1 MRVLSVVAVCILLMT
16 SCVSKKKFA
25 ALEEDSNHQTEQ
37 LRGSLSDCNNQVSGL
52 EGQISTLESRLQQC
66 NSDLTNEKE
75 KVINL
80 EDQLAFVKETNTN
93 LLDRLSDLSV
103 VSVAG
108 AESIKASL
116 ETMNRQNAYI
126 QDLNTSIQRKDSIN
140 MALMNKLKRSLANIN
155 DEDIQIEVKDGVVFI
170 SLSDKL
176 LFNSGSAVINTRA
189 EDVLSKIASV
199 VNDHKDFDILVEGHT
214 DDVPIKNDCVSDNWD
229 LSVKRAT
236 SVVRMLQWKYDVDP
250 QRMTAGG
257 RSQYIPKADNATSQ
271 GKSTNRRTEILV
283 MPRLDQFFD
292 LLAEPIEEENKK

>member
-1 MRVLSVVAVCILLMT
+1 MRELSVMAICVLLMT

-25 ALEEDSNHQTEQ
+25 ALEEDSNSRTEQ
-37 LRGSLSDCNNQVSGL
+37 LRGNLSDCNNQVTDLG
-52 EGQISTLESRLQQC
+52 GQISSLESRLQQC
-66 NSDLTNEKE
+66 DSDLSNEQE
-75 KVINL
+75 KVENL
-80 EDQLAFVKETNTN
+80 EDQLEFVKETNTN
-93 LLDRLSDLSV
+93 LLARLSDLSV

-126 QDLNTSIQRKDSIN
+126 QDLNTSMQRKDSIN

-176 LFNSGSAVINTRA
+176 LFKSGSAVINTRA
-189 EDVLSKIASV
+189 EEVLSKIAAV
-199 VNDHKDFDILVEGHT
+199 VKDHKDFDILVEGHT
-214 DDVPIKNDCVSDNWD
+214 DDVPIQNDCVTDNWD

-236 SVVRMLQWKYDVDP
+236 SVVRMLQNKYDVDP

-257 RSQYIPKADNATSQ
+257 RSEFLPKADNSTAQ

-292 LLAEPIEEENKK
+292 LLAEPIDGSK